1 MLIRGVYRSMSMSI
15 KIFTQKTSDFVMDA
29 DMDQKLEANWQR
41 RASMAENF
49 SDSAGGRGRRFSLGN
64 NKKDTS
70 SKLDTKVYT

>member
-1 MLIRGVYRSMSMSI
+1 
-15 KIFTQKTSDFVMDA
+15 MDA

-64 NKKDTS
+64 STKDDAS
-70 SKLDTKVYT
+70 ASFSKGYSIIRVCWLF

>member
-1 MLIRGVYRSMSMSI
+1 MCL
-15 KIFTQKTSDFVMDA
+15 KIFIKQHDFVMNVIV

-49 SDSAGGRGRRFSLGN
+49 SDSAGGRGRRFSLGK

-70 SKLDTKVYT
+70 SKLYTKVYT

>member
-1 MLIRGVYRSMSMSI
+1 
-15 KIFTQKTSDFVMDA
+15 MDVIV

-64 NKKDTS
+64 STKDDAS
-70 SKLDTKVYT
+70 ASFF

>member
-1 MLIRGVYRSMSMSI
+1 
-15 KIFTQKTSDFVMDA
+15 MDV

-49 SDSAGGRGRRFSLGN
+49 SDSAGGRGRRFSLGK

-70 SKLDTKVYT
+70 SKLYSYKIRRV

>member
-1 MLIRGVYRSMSMSI
+1 
-15 KIFTQKTSDFVMDA
+15 MDVIV

-64 NKKDTS
+64 Q
-70 SKLDTKVYT
+70 